1 MPDKLPSEIIR
12 ITLDD
17 ATYKGTGA
25 AIAPTYIN
33 YFFGNNGTGK
43 TTIAKAIK
51 TGSGVTYAPGKDAAD
66 YLPLVYD
73 QDFIDANM
81 RSYHNLPGVFTMN
94 EANVKIQEQIDR
106 KAAEQK
112 KAQKAS
118 SDAFAE
124 KDKKA
129 KTRAAL
135 EKQLY
140 KDCWDKTEELRTV
153 FEATQ
158 EGKKGSKQKFA
169 EEVKRH
175 SPIQHDV
182 EELKRMYDSVYSS
195 TAKRYGRFSVVSDVS
210 ALDRISGC
218 DILSLAI
225 VNTSNTPFADFLKE
239 VGSTEWVR
247 QGHADYHEKAG
258 GKCPYCS
265 RDLPQN
271 FEEMLAASFD
281 TQYQTNLQ
289 KLDAFLAAYRDM
301 ANALFVPLSRL
312 PDEVYPVIDTKPYHD
327 KLTAVKAVIAENIE
341 KIKSKVVEP
350 SKIIALDEVEPL
362 LQELSDII
370 SSFNRLIDANNDI
383 VSAGP
388 KKKAECKKAVFEQ
401 IAYTL
406 KDVLEAYARSESAL
420 DAEIQAQQDIINT
433 QKGVLDQLKE
443 DLRILNSQTV
453 ETETAMKSINTM
465 LRDSGFQGFELRPRH
480 EEIIRPDGS
489 VECVVPTPA
498 INYEVVRTDTGKIAE
513 NLSEGEKNFIAFLY
527 FQQLV
532 FGRESADGDTRE
544 KIVVI
549 DDPVSSMDSSA
560 LFIVSAQIRKMIEVC
575 RNNADNRNPVV
586 SGNFIKQIFILT
598 HNAYF
603 HREVTYA
610 YANRYDFVSFYLIR
624 KTDNK
629 SSIRLCDCPNPDC
642 PSERMNVNPVKNSY
656 AALWDEYKDAS
667 SGIPLM
673 SIIRRILE
681 YYFLQLCGYEGSDLR
696 KRILEENKDAFTHDD
711 FGNEDFSKFELAS
724 AMLSYIAANSSGI
737 NDGMHYVD
745 DCIDVQQCR
754 DTFQM
759 IFHHMGQD
767 QHYEM
772 MIGMK

>member
-1 MPDKLPSEIIR
+1 M
-12 ITLDD
+12 
-17 ATYKGTGA
+17 
-25 AIAPTYIN
+25 
-33 YFFGNNGTGK
+33 
-43 TTIAKAIK
+43 
-51 TGSGVTYAPGKDAAD
+51 
-66 YLPLVYD
+66 
-73 QDFIDANM
+73 
-81 RSYHNLPGVFTMN
+81 
-94 EANVKIQEQIDR
+94 
-106 KAAEQK
+106 
-112 KAQKAS
+112 
-118 SDAFAE
+118 
-124 KDKKA
+124 
-129 KTRAAL
+129 
-135 EKQLY
+135 
-140 KDCWDKTEELRTV
+140 
-153 FEATQ
+153 
-158 EGKKGSKQKFA
+158 
-169 EEVKRH
+169 
-175 SPIQHDV
+175 
-182 EELKRMYDSVYSS
+182 
-195 TAKRYGRFSVVSDVS
+195 
-210 ALDRISGC
+210 
-218 DILSLAI
+218 
-225 VNTSNTPFADFLKE
+225 NTSNTPFADFLKE
-239 VGSTEWVR
+239 VGSTEWMR
-247 QGHADYHEKAG
+247 QGHSDYHEKAG

-265 RDLPQN
+265 QDLPQN

-289 KLDAFLAAYRDM
+289 KLDAFLAAYRDT

-341 KIKSKVVEP
+341 KIKSKVAEP
-350 SKIIALDEVEPL
+350 SKISALDEVEPL

-370 SSFNRLIDANNDI
+370 SGFNRLIDANNDI

-489 VECVVPTPA
+489 VERVVPTPA

-544 KIVVI
+544 KIAVI

-711 FGNEDFSKFELAS
+711 FGNEDYSKFELAS

-745 DCIDVQQCR
+745 DCIDVKQCR

-772 MIGMK
+772 MMGMK

>member
-25 AIAPTYIN
+25 AIVPTYIN

-43 TTIAKAIK
+43 TTIAKAIE
-51 TGSGVTYAPGKDAAD
+51 TGSGVTYAPGKAAAD

-106 KAAEQK
+106 KATEQK
-112 KAQKAS
+112 KAQKTS

-129 KTRAAL
+129 KTRASLA
-135 EKQLY
+135 KQLY
-140 KDCWDKTEELRTV
+140 KDCWDKTDELRTI

-195 TAKRYGRFSVVSDVS
+195 TAKRYDRFSVVSDVS
-210 ALDRISGC
+210 ALDHIPGYE
-218 DILSLAI
+218 ILSLAI

-258 GKCPYCS
+258 KKCPYCS

-289 KLDAFLAAYRDM
+289 KLDAFLAAYRDA

-341 KIKSKVVEP
+341 KVKSKVAEP
-350 SKIIALDEVEPL
+350 SKIVALDEVEPF

-370 SSFNRLIDANNDI
+370 GGFNRLIDANNDI

-420 DAEIQAQQDIINT
+420 DAEIQAQQDIIDT
-433 QKGVLDQLKE
+433 QKGILDQLKE

-453 ETETAMKSINTM
+453 ETETAMKSINAM

-489 VECVVPTPA
+489 VECIVPTPA

-610 YANRYDFVSFYLIR
+610 YANRYDFVSIYLIR

-681 YYFLQLCGYEGSDLR
+681 YYFLQLCGYEGNDLR

-711 FGNEDFSKFELAS
+711 FGNEDYSKFELAS

-745 DCIDVQQCR
+745 DCIDIQQCR

-772 MIGMK
+772 MMGMK

>member
-51 TGSGVTYAPGKDAAD
+51 TGSGVTYAPGKAAAD

-112 KAQKAS
+112 KAQKIS

-129 KTRAAL
+129 KTKAAL

-195 TAKRYGRFSVVSDVS
+195 TAKRYDRFSVVSDVS
-210 ALDRISGC
+210 ALDCISGC
-218 DILSLAI
+218 EILSLAI

-239 VGSTEWVR
+239 VGSTEWMR
-247 QGHADYHEKAG
+247 QGHSDYHEKAG

-265 RDLPQN
+265 QDLPQN

-289 KLDAFLAAYRDM
+289 KLDAFLAAYRDT

-341 KIKSKVVEP
+341 KIKSKVAEP
-350 SKIIALDEVEPL
+350 SKISALDEVEPL

-370 SSFNRLIDANNDI
+370 SGFNRLIDANNDI

-453 ETETAMKSINTM
+453 ETETAMKSINAM

-489 VECVVPTPA
+489 VERVVPTPA

-544 KIVVI
+544 KIAVI

-711 FGNEDFSKFELAS
+711 FGNEDYSKFELAS

-745 DCIDVQQCR
+745 DCIDVKQCR

-772 MIGMK
+772 MMGMK

>member
-1 MPDKLPSEIIR
+1 
-12 ITLDD
+12 
-17 ATYKGTGA
+17 
-25 AIAPTYIN
+25 
-33 YFFGNNGTGK
+33 
-43 TTIAKAIK
+43 
-51 TGSGVTYAPGKDAAD
+51 
-66 YLPLVYD
+66 
-73 QDFIDANM
+73 
-81 RSYHNLPGVFTMN
+81 
-94 EANVKIQEQIDR
+94 
-106 KAAEQK
+106 
-112 KAQKAS
+112 
-118 SDAFAE
+118 
-124 KDKKA
+124 
-129 KTRAAL
+129 
-135 EKQLY
+135 
-140 KDCWDKTEELRTV
+140 
-153 FEATQ
+153 
-158 EGKKGSKQKFA
+158 
-169 EEVKRH
+169 
-175 SPIQHDV
+175 
-182 EELKRMYDSVYSS
+182 MYDSVYSS

-370 SSFNRLIDANNDI
+370 SGFNRLIDANNDI

-772 MIGMK
+772 MMGMK

>member
-51 TGSGVTYAPGKDAAD
+51 TGSGVIYAPGKAAAD

-81 RSYHNLPGVFTMN
+81 RNYHNLPGVFTMN

-112 KAQKAS
+112 KAQKIS

-129 KTRAAL
+129 KTKAAL

-341 KIKSKVVEP
+341 KIKSKVVKP

-406 KDVLEAYARSESAL
+406 KDVLEISFILLLYNIQHFAVTYRKLWLLSDICQNTAVNIKNMSVYKIGCIRCKKYCRA
-420 DAEIQAQQDIINT
+420 AEII
-433 QKGVLDQLKE
+433 
-443 DLRILNSQTV
+443 
-453 ETETAMKSINTM
+453 
-465 LRDSGFQGFELRPRH
+465 GFSPSFRRCLCQYKAVKRM
-480 EEIIRPDGS
+480 
-489 VECVVPTPA
+489 T
-498 INYEVVRTDTGKIAE
+498 RT
-513 NLSEGEKNFIAFLY
+513 
-527 FQQLV
+527 
-532 FGRESADGDTRE
+532 
-544 KIVVI
+544 
-549 DDPVSSMDSSA
+549 
-560 LFIVSAQIRKMIEVC
+560 
-575 RNNADNRNPVV
+575 
-586 SGNFIKQIFILT
+586 
-598 HNAYF
+598 
-603 HREVTYA
+603 
-610 YANRYDFVSFYLIR
+610 
-624 KTDNK
+624 
-629 SSIRLCDCPNPDC
+629 IRL
-642 PSERMNVNPVKNSY
+642 
-656 AALWDEYKDAS
+656 ALS
-667 SGIPLM
+667 QRCRLRCCNISGTNAVALN
-673 SIIRRILE
+673 II
-681 YYFLQLCGYEGSDLR
+681 
-696 KRILEENKDAFTHDD
+696 
-711 FGNEDFSKFELAS
+711 
-724 AMLSYIAANSSGI
+724 
-737 NDGMHYVD
+737 
-745 DCIDVQQCR
+745 
-754 DTFQM
+754 
-759 IFHHMGQD
+759 
-767 QHYEM
+767 
-772 MIGMK
+772 